1 MNQERCTDLLTE
13 HGIKPTANRLMVA
26 RELAAAGRPL
36 SLSELERQLQTIDKS
51 GIFRALTLFREHHL
65 LHVIEDGSDGV
76 RYELCMSHHHDH
88 DDDMHAHFYCE
99 HCHKTFCIDNVPVP
113 GIRLPEGYQALSVNY
128 VVKGLCPDCHHKLM

>member
-36 SLSELERQLQTIDKS
+36 SLTELERQLQTIDKS

-65 LHVIEDGSDGV
+65 LHVIESCSN
-76 RYELCMSHHHDH
+76 L
-88 DDDMHAHFYCE
+88 
-99 HCHKTFCIDNVPVP
+99 
-113 GIRLPEGYQALSVNY
+113 
-128 VVKGLCPDCHHKLM
+128 